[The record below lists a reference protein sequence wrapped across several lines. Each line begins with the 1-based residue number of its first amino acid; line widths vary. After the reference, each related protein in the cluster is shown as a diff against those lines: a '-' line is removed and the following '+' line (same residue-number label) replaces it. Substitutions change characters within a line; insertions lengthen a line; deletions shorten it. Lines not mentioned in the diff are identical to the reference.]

1 MATNDEQFE
10 VDSEVGEEVD
20 IDDTG
25 NIQSADV
32 LFNSNSIAHILAGY
46 GTDICEQLITEFV

>member
-1 MATNDEQFE
+1 MDAQEDHFE
-10 VDSEVGEEVD
+10 VDSELEDEVD

-25 NIQSADV
+25 NIQDV
-32 LFNSNSIAHILAGY
+32 VFNSNSIAHILAGY